1 MPPPPRKPNSSQLP
15 VGNRKPFSS
24 VSYKSKPISKEPYKS
39 DKKALDQ
46 LKSKNINI

>member
-1 MPPPPRKPNSSQLP
+1 MPPPPSKPNSSQLRA
-15 VGNRKPFSS
+15 GNRRPLST
-24 VSYKSKPISKEPYKS
+24 VSFKSKPISKEPYKS

>member
-1 MPPPPRKPNSSQLP
+1 MPPTARKPTSSMHP
-15 VGNRKPFSS
+15 AGNRGPPSS